1 MQRHA
6 GAFMSLFDWLL
17 IAHLVGD
24 FLLQTD
30 GMAKN
35 KATDWSWM
43 LRHVGVYL
51 TIMTVVLTAYALAHP
66 VPLTLIVALLLFLA
80 ATHIVLDR
88 RTFVQWWTELVG
100 ASPEHPWLFVV
111 VDQVF
116 HLLAVAVV
124 AQVLVQANR

>member
-1 MQRHA
+1 
-6 GAFMSLFDWLL
+6 MSLFDWLL
-17 IAHLVGD
+17 VAHLVGD

-30 GMAKN
+30 GMAKY

-43 LRHVGVYL
+43 LRHVGTYL
-51 TIMTVVLTAYALAHP
+51 IIMTAVLVAYALAHP
-66 VPLTLIVALLLFLA
+66 VPLVLVVALLLFLA

-88 RTFVQWWTELVG
+88 RTFVLWWTGLVG
-100 ASPEHPWLFVV
+100 ASPEHPWLSIV

-116 HLLAVAVV
+116 HLLTVAVV